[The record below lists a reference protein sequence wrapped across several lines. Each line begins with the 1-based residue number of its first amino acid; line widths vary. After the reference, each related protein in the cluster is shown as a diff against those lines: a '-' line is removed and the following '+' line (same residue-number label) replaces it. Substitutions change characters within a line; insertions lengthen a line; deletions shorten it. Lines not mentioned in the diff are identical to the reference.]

1 MDTQRNLLEAVGKTY
16 KTFKAFK
23 NYKSKKKY
31 ILEPTIF
38 SENTDIF
45 R

>member
-1 MDTQRNLLEAVGKTY
+1 MDTLRSLLEAIGKTY

-23 NYKSKKKY
+23 TIKVNIY